1 MANDPLYDL
10 RVERLREDF
19 NMKAEEA
26 RQEAETIR
34 SMQGD
39 LRSALASNDRE
50 YAKRLDRDIC
60 EAEQRYLQLAAEL
73 QPPQQGLTPAK
84 QEYVAKHADQLAR
97 PHWSGLKYQDG
108 RSVSNLEA
116 IAYGRD
122 RAIGMGIQED
132 SPEYF
137 QALDVLG
144 PQAESTVI
152 QTGDEALT
160 LVRRSKYGK
169 GLKASDYNKQVYRLA
184 EAKSRGDYRDK

>member
-39 LRSALASNDRE
+39 LRDALASNDRE

-60 EAEQRYLQLAAEL
+60 EAEQRYLGLVREL
-73 QPPQQGLTPAK
+73 QPQQQGLTQAK
-84 QEYVAKHADQLAR
+84 AEYVSRHGDQLLR
-97 PHWSGLKYQDG
+97 PHWSGLRHQNG
-108 RSVSNLEA
+108 VPVTNLEA
-116 IAYGRD
+116 IAYGHD
-122 RAIGMGIQED
+122 RAAQMGIPED

-144 PQAESTVI
+144 PVGEPTTITS
-152 QTGDEALT
+152 GDEALN

-169 GLKASDYNKQVYRLA
+169 DLKAVDYNKQVRKLA
-184 EAKSRGDYRDK
+184 AAKAGGNYRD

>member
-60 EAEQRYLQLAAEL
+60 EAEQRYLGLVREL
-73 QPPQQGLTPAK
+73 QPQQQGLTPAK
-84 QEYVAKHADQLAR
+84 QEYVAKHADQLLR
-97 PHWSGLKYQDG
+97 PHWSGLRHQNG
-108 RSVSNLEA
+108 QPVSNLEA
-116 IAYGRD
+116 VAFGHD
-122 RAIGMGIQED
+122 RAAQMGIPED
-132 SPEYF
+132 SDSYF
-137 QALDVLG
+137 EALDVLG
-144 PQAESTVI
+144 PAAEPTVI
-152 QTGDEALT
+152 QTGDEALA
-160 LVRRSKYGK
+160 LARQSKYGK
-169 GLKASDYNKQVYRLA
+169 DLKASEYNRQVRKLAAAKQA
-184 EAKSRGDYRDK
+184 GSYRD